1 MAKQV
6 FRPNEIKLKDNEK
19 KFTLPLLHDYRP
31 HEEKPEVVEEVYQ
44 GPSAEDLRKEAEAF
58 RQGWEIEKQHLL
70 EEANAQADEIIKNAK
85 DAAFEEVK
93 RKTDEASVIKSDAQ
107 SQADEIIA
115 NAKSEAEKIIQ
126 DAHLEEQKIK
136 DDAKQDGFK
145 QGHDDGY
152 SAGESEI
159 ERLVE
164 RLRKMVEALML
175 RREEIL
181 KETEQQIVELVI
193 LMTRKVVK
201 IISET
206 QKTAIMSNIL
216 AALKKVKSRGNVILH
231 VNLEDLKLA
240 SANADEFIK
249 RVENIQGI
257 TVVEDS
263 TVEKGGCV
271 VETDFGAIDA
281 RISSQLSELE
291 EKIMEISPVK
301 SVKKGADIP
310 SAE

>member
-126 DAHLEEQKIK
+126 DARLEEQKIK
-136 DDAKQDGFK
+136 SDAKQDGFR
-145 QGHDDGY
+145 QGHDEGY

-159 ERLVE
+159 GRLVE

-240 SANADEFIK
+240 TANADEFIK

-271 VETDFGAIDA
+271 VETDFGAVDA

>member
-126 DAHLEEQKIK
+126 DARLEEQKIK
-136 DDAKQDGFK
+136 ADAKQDGFR

-281 RISSQLSELE
+281 RISSQLNELE
-291 EKIMEISPVK
+291 EKIMEISPIK

>member
-31 HEEKPEVVEEVYQ
+31 HEEKPEVVEEIYQ

-126 DAHLEEQKIK
+126 DARLEEQKIK

-206 QKTAIMSNIL
+206 QKTAIMSNVL

-291 EKIMEISPVK
+291 EKIMEISPIK

>member
-107 SQADEIIA
+107 AQADEIIA

-206 QKTAIMSNIL
+206 QKTAIMSNVL

-291 EKIMEISPVK
+291 EKIMEISPIK

>member
-31 HEEKPEVVEEVYQ
+31 HEEKPEVVEEIYQ

-107 SQADEIIA
+107 AQADEIIA

-126 DAHLEEQKIK
+126 DARLEEQKIK
-136 DDAKQDGFK
+136 DDAKQDGFR
-145 QGHDDGY
+145 QGHDEGY

-159 ERLVE
+159 GRLVE

-206 QKTAIMSNIL
+206 QKTAIMSNVL

-240 SANADEFIK
+240 TANADEFIK

-271 VETDFGAIDA
+271 VETDFGAVDA

>member
-107 SQADEIIA
+107 AQADEIIA

-126 DAHLEEQKIK
+126 DARLEEQKIK
-136 DDAKQDGFK
+136 SDAKQDGFR
-145 QGHDDGY
+145 QGHDEGY

-159 ERLVE
+159 GRLVE

-291 EKIMEISPVK
+291 EKIMEISPIK

>member
-107 SQADEIIA
+107 AQADEIIA

-126 DAHLEEQKIK
+126 DARLEEQKIK

-206 QKTAIMSNIL
+206 QKTAIMSNVL

-240 SANADEFIK
+240 AANADEFIK

-271 VETDFGAIDA
+271 VETDFGAVDA

>member
-31 HEEKPEVVEEVYQ
+31 HEEKPEVVEEIYQ

-136 DDAKQDGFK
+136 DYAKQDGFK

-291 EKIMEISPVK
+291 EKIMEISPIK

>member
-31 HEEKPEVVEEVYQ
+31 HEEKPEVVEEIYQ

-107 SQADEIIA
+107 AQADEIIA

-126 DAHLEEQKIK
+126 DARLEEQKIK

-291 EKIMEISPVK
+291 EKIMEISPIK

>member
-31 HEEKPEVVEEVYQ
+31 HEEKPEVVEEIYQ

-107 SQADEIIA
+107 AQADEIIA
-115 NAKSEAEKIIQ
+115 NAKAEAEKIIQ

-206 QKTAIMSNIL
+206 QKTAIMSNVL

-291 EKIMEISPVK
+291 EKIMEISPIK

>member
-107 SQADEIIA
+107 AQADEIIA

-271 VETDFGAIDA
+271 VETDFGAVDA

>member
-6 FRPNEIKLKDNEK
+6 FRPNEIKIKENEK

-31 HEEKPEVVEEVYQ
+31 HEEKAEVVEEVCQ
-44 GPSAEDLRKEAEAF
+44 GPTAEDLRKEAEAF

-70 EEANAQADEIIKNAK
+70 EEANAEAEKIVKNAK

-93 RKTDEASVIKSDAQ
+93 RQTDEASVLKADAQ
-107 SQADEIIA
+107 KQAEEIIA
-115 NAKSEAEKIIQ
+115 KAKADAAKIIQ
-126 DAHLEEQKIK
+126 DAHSEEQKIK
-136 DDAKQDGFK
+136 ISAKEDGFK
-145 QGHDDGY
+145 QGHDEGY

-159 ERLVE
+159 GRLVD
-164 RLRKMVEALML
+164 RLRKMVEAVML

-181 KETEQQIVELVI
+181 KETEQQIIDLVI

-206 QKTAIMSNIL
+206 QKTTIMSNIL
-216 AALKKVKSRGNVILH
+216 AALKKVKARGTVALH
-231 VNLEDLKLA
+231 VNLEDLRLA
-240 SANADEFIK
+240 TANVDEFIK

-263 TVEKGGCV
+263 TVEKGGCI

-281 RISSQLSELE
+281 RISSQLNELE
-291 EKIMEISPVK
+291 DKIMEISPVK
-301 SVKKGADIP
+301 SIKKNAGIP

>member
-107 SQADEIIA
+107 AQADEIIA

-126 DAHLEEQKIK
+126 DARLEEQKIK
-136 DDAKQDGFK
+136 SDAKQDGFR
-145 QGHDDGY
+145 QGHDEGY

-159 ERLVE
+159 GRLVE

-206 QKTAIMSNIL
+206 QKTAIMSNVL

-240 SANADEFIK
+240 TANADEFIK

-271 VETDFGAIDA
+271 VETDFGAVDA

>member
-31 HEEKPEVVEEVYQ
+31 HEEKPEVVEEIYQ

-107 SQADEIIA
+107 AQADEIIA

-136 DDAKQDGFK
+136 DDAKQDGFR

-206 QKTAIMSNIL
+206 QKTAIMSNVL

-291 EKIMEISPVK
+291 EKIMEISPIK

>member
-31 HEEKPEVVEEVYQ
+31 HEEKPEVVEEIYQ

-107 SQADEIIA
+107 AQADEIIA

-206 QKTAIMSNIL
+206 QKTAIMSNVL

>member
-31 HEEKPEVVEEVYQ
+31 HEEKPEVVEEIYQ

-107 SQADEIIA
+107 AQADEIIA

-291 EKIMEISPVK
+291 EKIMEISPIK

>member
-107 SQADEIIA
+107 AQADEIIA

-136 DDAKQDGFK
+136 DDAKQDGFR

-291 EKIMEISPVK
+291 EKIMEISPIK

>member
-6 FRPNEIKLKDNEK
+6 FRPNEIKIKENEK

-31 HEEKPEVVEEVYQ
+31 HEEKAEVVEEVYQ
-44 GPSAEDLRKEAEAF
+44 GPTAEDLRKEAEAF
-58 RQGWEIEKQHLL
+58 RQGLEIEKQHLL
-70 EEANAQADEIIKNAK
+70 EEANAEAEKIVKNAK

-93 RKTDEASVIKSDAQ
+93 RQTDEASVLKADAQ
-107 SQADEIIA
+107 KQAEEIIA
-115 NAKSEAEKIIQ
+115 KAKADAAKIIQ
-126 DAHLEEQKIK
+126 DAHSEEQKIK
-136 DDAKQDGFK
+136 ISAKEDGFK
-145 QGHDDGY
+145 QGHDEGY

-159 ERLVE
+159 GRLVD
-164 RLRKMVEALML
+164 RLRKMIEAVML

-181 KETEQQIVELVI
+181 KETEQQIIDLVI

-206 QKTAIMSNIL
+206 QKTTIMSNIL
-216 AALKKVKSRGNVILH
+216 AALKKVKTRGTVALH
-231 VNLEDLKLA
+231 VNLEDLRLA
-240 SANADEFIK
+240 TANVDEFIK

-263 TVEKGGCV
+263 TVEKGGCI

-281 RISSQLSELE
+281 RISSQLNELE
-291 EKIMEISPVK
+291 DKIMEISPVK
-301 SVKKGADIP
+301 SIKKNAGIP

>member
-6 FRPNEIKLKDNEK
+6 FRPNEIKVKDAEK

-31 HEEKPEVVEEVYQ
+31 QEESPEVVEEVYH
-44 GPSAEDLRKEAEAF
+44 GPTADDLRREAEAYK
-58 RQGWEIEKQHLL
+58 QGWEIEKQHLMD
-70 EEANAQADEIIKNAK
+70 EANAKAAEIIQNAK
-85 DAAFEEVK
+85 DAAFNEVK
-93 RKTDEASVIKSDAQ
+93 RQTDEAAVIKADAQ
-107 SQADEIIA
+107 
-115 NAKSEAEKIIQ
+115 KEAEKIISEANAQ
-126 DAHLEEQKIK
+126 KEQILQEAEKKVSDMKAQAEQNGYQQGYDEGIK
-136 DDAKQDGFK
+136 
-145 QGHDDGY
+145 
-152 SAGESEI
+152 SGEQSVNMLI
-159 ERLVE
+159 SRLH
-164 RLRKMVEALML
+164 KMVEAVMR

-206 QKTAIMSNIL
+206 QKTTIMSNIL
-216 AALKKVKSRGNVILH
+216 AALKKVKTRGKVMLH
-231 VNLEDLKLA
+231 VNMEDLKV
-240 SANADEFIK
+240 SATNVEEFIK
-249 RVENIQGI
+249 RVENVEEI

-263 TVEKGGCV
+263 TVEKGGCI

-301 SVKKGADIP
+301 SVKKNSTIP
-310 SAE
+310 LSE

>member
-206 QKTAIMSNIL
+206 QKTAIMSNVL

-291 EKIMEISPVK
+291 EKIMEISPIK

>member
-31 HEEKPEVVEEVYQ
+31 HEEKPEVVEEIYQ

-136 DDAKQDGFK
+136 DDAKQDGFR

-206 QKTAIMSNIL
+206 QKTAIMSNVL

-291 EKIMEISPVK
+291 EKIMEISPIK

>member
-31 HEEKPEVVEEVYQ
+31 HEEKPEVVEEIYQ

-107 SQADEIIA
+107 AQADEIIA

-126 DAHLEEQKIK
+126 DARLEEQKIK
-136 DDAKQDGFK
+136 ADAKQDGFK

-206 QKTAIMSNIL
+206 QKTAIMSNVL

-240 SANADEFIK
+240 TANADEFIK

-291 EKIMEISPVK
+291 EKIMEISPIK

>member
-107 SQADEIIA
+107 AQADEIIA

-291 EKIMEISPVK
+291 EKIMEISPIK

>member
-31 HEEKPEVVEEVYQ
+31 HEEKPEVVEEIYQ

-107 SQADEIIA
+107 AQADEIIA

-126 DAHLEEQKIK
+126 DARLEEQKIK
-136 DDAKQDGFK
+136 DDAKQDGFR
-145 QGHDDGY
+145 QGHDEGY

-159 ERLVE
+159 GRLVE

-291 EKIMEISPVK
+291 EKIMEISPIK

>member
-31 HEEKPEVVEEVYQ
+31 HEEKPEVVEEIYQ

-107 SQADEIIA
+107 AQADEIIA

-281 RISSQLSELE
+281 RISSQLNELE
-291 EKIMEISPVK
+291 EKIMEISPIK

>member
-107 SQADEIIA
+107 AQADEIIA

-126 DAHLEEQKIK
+126 DARLEEQKIK
-136 DDAKQDGFK
+136 ADAKQDGFR
-145 QGHDDGY
+145 QGHDEGY

-159 ERLVE
+159 GRLVE

-206 QKTAIMSNIL
+206 QKTAIMSNVL

-240 SANADEFIK
+240 TANADEFIK

-271 VETDFGAIDA
+271 VETDFGAVDA

>member
-6 FRPNEIKLKDNEK
+6 FRPNEIKIKENEK

-31 HEEKPEVVEEVYQ
+31 HEEKTEVVEEVYQ
-44 GPSAEDLRKEAEAF
+44 GPTAEDLRKEAEAF

-70 EEANAQADEIIKNAK
+70 EEANAEAEKIVKNAK

-93 RKTDEASVIKSDAQ
+93 RQTDEASVLKADAQ
-107 SQADEIIA
+107 KQAEEIIA
-115 NAKSEAEKIIQ
+115 KAKADAAKIIQ
-126 DAHLEEQKIK
+126 DAHSEEQKIK
-136 DDAKQDGFK
+136 ISAKEDGFK
-145 QGHDDGY
+145 QGHDEGY

-159 ERLVE
+159 GRLVD
-164 RLRKMVEALML
+164 RLRKMVEAVML

-181 KETEQQIVELVI
+181 KETEQQIIDLVI

-206 QKTAIMSNIL
+206 QKTTIMSNIL
-216 AALKKVKSRGNVILH
+216 AALKKVKARGTVALH
-231 VNLEDLKLA
+231 VNLEDLRLA
-240 SANADEFIK
+240 TANVDEFIK

-263 TVEKGGCV
+263 TVEKGGCI

-281 RISSQLSELE
+281 RISSQLNELE
-291 EKIMEISPVK
+291 DKIMEISPVK
-301 SVKKGADIP
+301 SIKKNAGIP

>member
-6 FRPNEIKLKDNEK
+6 FRPNEIKIKENEK

-31 HEEKPEVVEEVYQ
+31 HEEKAEVVEEVYQ
-44 GPSAEDLRKEAEAF
+44 GPTAEDLRKEAEAF

-70 EEANAQADEIIKNAK
+70 EEANAEAERIVKNAK

-93 RKTDEASVIKSDAQ
+93 RQTDEASVLKADAQ
-107 SQADEIIA
+107 KQAEEIIA
-115 NAKSEAEKIIQ
+115 KAKADAAKIIQ
-126 DAHLEEQKIK
+126 DAHSEEQKIK
-136 DDAKQDGFK
+136 ISAKEDGFK
-145 QGHDDGY
+145 QGHDEGY

-159 ERLVE
+159 GRLVD
-164 RLRKMVEALML
+164 RLRKMVEAVML

-181 KETEQQIVELVI
+181 KETEQQIIDLVI

-206 QKTAIMSNIL
+206 QKTTIMSNIL
-216 AALKKVKSRGNVILH
+216 AALKKVKARGTVALH
-231 VNLEDLKLA
+231 VNLEDLRLA
-240 SANADEFIK
+240 TANVDEFIK

-263 TVEKGGCV
+263 TVEKGGCI

-281 RISSQLSELE
+281 RISSQLNELE
-291 EKIMEISPVK
+291 DKIMEISPVK
-301 SVKKGADIP
+301 SIKKNAGIP

>member
-31 HEEKPEVVEEVYQ
+31 HEEKPEVVEEIYQ

-107 SQADEIIA
+107 AQADEIIA

-126 DAHLEEQKIK
+126 DARLEEQKIK

-206 QKTAIMSNIL
+206 QKTAIMSNVL

-291 EKIMEISPVK
+291 EKIMEISPIK

>member
-6 FRPNEIKLKDNEK
+6 FRPNEIKIKENEK

-31 HEEKPEVVEEVYQ
+31 HEEKAEVVEEVYQ
-44 GPSAEDLRKEAEAF
+44 GPTAEDLRKEAEAF

-70 EEANAQADEIIKNAK
+70 EEANAEAEKIVKNAK

-93 RKTDEASVIKSDAQ
+93 RQTDEASVLKADAQ
-107 SQADEIIA
+107 KQAEEIIA
-115 NAKSEAEKIIQ
+115 KAKADAAKIIQ
-126 DAHLEEQKIK
+126 DAHSEEQKIK
-136 DDAKQDGFK
+136 ISAKEDGFK
-145 QGHDDGY
+145 QGHDEGY

-159 ERLVE
+159 GRLVD
-164 RLRKMVEALML
+164 RLRKMVEAVML

-181 KETEQQIVELVI
+181 KETEQQIIDLVI

-206 QKTAIMSNIL
+206 QKTTIMSNIL
-216 AALKKVKSRGNVILH
+216 AALKKVKARGTVALH
-231 VNLEDLKLA
+231 VNLEDLRLA
-240 SANADEFIK
+240 TANVDEFIK

-263 TVEKGGCV
+263 TVEKGGCI

-281 RISSQLSELE
+281 RISSQLNELE
-291 EKIMEISPVK
+291 DKIMEISPVK
-301 SVKKGADIP
+301 SIKKNAGIP

>member
-6 FRPNEIKLKDNEK
+6 FRPNEIKIKENEK

-31 HEEKPEVVEEVYQ
+31 HEEKAEVVEEVYQ
-44 GPSAEDLRKEAEAF
+44 GPTAEDLRKEAEAF

-70 EEANAQADEIIKNAK
+70 EEANAEAEKIVKNAK

-93 RKTDEASVIKSDAQ
+93 RQTDEASVLKADAQ
-107 SQADEIIA
+107 KQAEEIIA
-115 NAKSEAEKIIQ
+115 KAKADAAKIIQ
-126 DAHLEEQKIK
+126 DAHSEEQKIK
-136 DDAKQDGFK
+136 TSAKEDGFK
-145 QGHDDGY
+145 QGHDEGY

-159 ERLVE
+159 GRLVD
-164 RLRKMVEALML
+164 RLRKMVEAVML

-181 KETEQQIVELVI
+181 KETEQQIIDLVI

-206 QKTAIMSNIL
+206 QKTTIMSNIL
-216 AALKKVKSRGNVILH
+216 AALKKVKTRGTVALH
-231 VNLEDLKLA
+231 VNLEDLRLA
-240 SANADEFIK
+240 TANVDEFIK

-263 TVEKGGCV
+263 TVEKGGCI

-281 RISSQLSELE
+281 RISSQLNELE
-291 EKIMEISPVK
+291 DKIMEISPVK
-301 SVKKGADIP
+301 SIKKNAGIP

>member
-107 SQADEIIA
+107 AQADEIIA

-126 DAHLEEQKIK
+126 DARLEEQKIK
-136 DDAKQDGFK
+136 ADAKQDGFR
-145 QGHDDGY
+145 QGHDEGY

>member
-31 HEEKPEVVEEVYQ
+31 HEEKPEVVEEIYQ

-107 SQADEIIA
+107 AQADEIIA

-126 DAHLEEQKIK
+126 DARLEEQKIK
-136 DDAKQDGFK
+136 ADAKQDGFK

-291 EKIMEISPVK
+291 EKIMEISPIK

>member
-31 HEEKPEVVEEVYQ
+31 HEEKPEVVEEIYQ

-126 DAHLEEQKIK
+126 DARLEEQKIK

-206 QKTAIMSNIL
+206 QKTAIMSNVL
-216 AALKKVKSRGNVILH
+216 AALKKLKSRGNVILH

-240 SANADEFIK
+240 TANADEFIK

-271 VETDFGAIDA
+271 VETDFGAVDA

>member
-31 HEEKPEVVEEVYQ
+31 HEEKPEVVEEIYQ

-126 DAHLEEQKIK
+126 DARREEQKIK

-206 QKTAIMSNIL
+206 QKTAIMSNVL

-240 SANADEFIK
+240 TANADEFIK

>member
-19 KFTLPLLHDYRP
+19 KFNLPLLHDYRP
-31 HEEKPEVVEEVYQ
+31 HEEKPEIVEEVYQ

-126 DAHLEEQKIK
+126 DARLEEQKIK
-136 DDAKQDGFK
+136 ADAKQDGFK

-206 QKTAIMSNIL
+206 QKTAIMSNVL

-271 VETDFGAIDA
+271 VETDFGAVDA

>member
-126 DAHLEEQKIK
+126 DARLEEQKIK
-136 DDAKQDGFK
+136 SDAKQDGFR
-145 QGHDDGY
+145 QGHDEGY

-159 ERLVE
+159 GRLVE

-206 QKTAIMSNIL
+206 QKTAIMSNVL

-240 SANADEFIK
+240 TANADEFIK

-271 VETDFGAIDA
+271 VETDFGAVDA